1 MIIESLD
8 LKSYRN
14 YSDLSMT
21 FDGGTN
27 IIFGDNAQGK
37 TNILEALYVSAT
49 TKSHRSSK
57 DKELITIGKDES
69 HIKTVVNKN
78 NARYRIDIHLKN
90 NKPKGIAINGIP
102 IKKAVD
108 LFGIINIVIFSPED
122 LSLVKDGPAARRRF
136 MDMELSQID
145 KIYLSNLVNYNKVV
159 VQRNKLLKDISIT
172 GKGLDTLDIWDMQ
185 LVKYGS
191 ELITRRRIFVEE
203 LNEIVDK
210 INKNLT
216 GGREILRLEY
226 EPDVIEDNF
235 EKIIAA
241 DRERDLKLKA
251 TNHGPHKDDIIFW
264 IDDNN
269 GKVIDARK
277 FGSQGQQ
284 RTCALGLKLAEIEL
298 VKSKVKD
305 SPILLLDDVLSE
317 LDSNRQNYLLDA
329 IGEIQTII
337 TCTGLDEFIKNRFQ
351 INQIYKVVQGQVTP
365 VVDPEQLG
373 RE

>member
-8 LKSYRN
+8 LSSYRN
-14 YSDLSMT
+14 YSELSMT
-21 FDGGTN
+21 FDKGTN
-27 IIFGDNAQGK
+27 IIYGDNAQGK

-57 DKELITIGKDES
+57 DKELITIGSEEA
-69 HIKTVVNKN
+69 HIKTVVFKN

-90 NKPKGIAINGIP
+90 NKPKGIAVNGIP
-102 IKKAVD
+102 IKKAVE

-122 LSLVKDGPAARRRF
+122 LSIVKDGPAARRRF

-159 VQRNKLLKDISIT
+159 VQRNKLLKDISFS
-172 GKGLDTLDIWDMQ
+172 GQGADTLDIWDMQ
-185 LVKYGS
+185 LVKYGK
-191 ELITRRRIFVEE
+191 ELIARRKIFVDE
-203 LNEIVDK
+203 LNEIVDL

-216 GGREILRLEY
+216 GGKELLRLEY
-226 EPDVIEDNF
+226 EPDVTEDNF

-241 DRERDLKLKA
+241 ERERDLKLKA
-251 TNHGPHKDDIIFW
+251 TNHGPHKDDIVFW
-264 IDDNN
+264 ID
-269 GKVIDARK
+269 GKDGRK

-284 RTCALGLKLAEIEL
+284 RTCALALKLAEIEL
-298 VKSKVKD
+298 VKTKTKD

-317 LDSNRQNYLLDA
+317 LDSNRQNFLLEA
-329 IGEIQTII
+329 IGDIQTII

-351 INQIYKVVQGQVTP
+351 INQIYKVVQGTVTP
-365 VVDPEQLG
+365 VSKPEQLG